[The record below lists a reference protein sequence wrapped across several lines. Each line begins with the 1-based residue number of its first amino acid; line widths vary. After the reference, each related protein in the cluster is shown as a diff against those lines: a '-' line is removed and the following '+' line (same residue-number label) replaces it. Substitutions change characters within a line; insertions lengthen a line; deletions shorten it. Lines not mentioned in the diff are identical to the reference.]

1 MAYRDVVARLTAEVA
16 TTRCADLVQ
25 MLESLGFHVTNRT
38 NGNHRVY
45 YHPELS
51 RVSDFKTANFDC
63 GHGRNPEVRPQYVRN
78 VLRVLRIYE
87 AEILGILGEQN
98 D

>member
-16 TTRCADLVQ
+16 STRCVDLVQ
-25 MLESLGFHVTNRT
+25 MLESLGFRVTNRA

-51 RVSDFKTANFDC
+51 RISTFTTANFDC
-63 GHGRNPEVRPQYVRN
+63 GHGRNPEVKPQYVRN
-78 VLRVLRIYE
+78 VLKVLRNYE
-87 AEILGILGEQN
+87 LELLGILGE
-98 D
+98 